1 MEPIAKRL
9 KQSAES
15 ALLTKK
21 KSSAEEED
29 IAERIKRLEAE
40 LDSSSSSDDDDS
52 SSGSDDDDDDESSTK
67 KNAAVLNLSKYASER
82 IEALPE
88 ELLPAKRSSFPMKA
102 EKKRKLP
109 DQQQQAGSA
118 SVTSAH
124 QAIMDLVQM
133 PKKVPFACKRCA
145 FIGKDMADFDAHRQS
160 PEHLANEQ
168 VELRC
173 RLCEKSFTSQAQLDE
188 HKAGKWHQQRAQK
201 KKERHVVRTCYDF
214 MRGSCFRGDRCGF
227 DHAETR
233 AMKTGKA
240 LDKKKQRV
248 CDQFAK
254 SGGNCKFGDKCLFS
268 HERS

>member
-15 ALLTKK
+15 ALLPQTKK
-21 KSSAEEED
+21 KSSSEEED

-40 LDSSSSSDDDDS
+40 LDSSSSSSDDDDS
-52 SSGSDDDDDDESSTK
+52 SSGSDDDDDDESSSK
-67 KNAAVLNLSKYASER
+67 KSAAVLNLSKYASER

-102 EKKRKLP
+102 EKKKRKLP
-109 DQQQQAGSA
+109 DGAL
-118 SVTSAH
+118 VTSAH

-145 FIGKDMADFDAHRQS
+145 FVGKDMADFDAHRQS
-160 PEHLANEQ
+160 PEHLVNEQ

-214 MRGSCFRGDRCGF
+214 MRGSCLRGDRCGF

>member
-15 ALLTKK
+15 VLLPRR
-21 KSSAEEED
+21 KSEEED
-29 IAERIKRLEAE
+29 IADRIKRLEAE
-40 LDSSSSSDDDDS
+40 LDSSSSDDDDDR
-52 SSGSDDDDDDESSTK
+52 SSGSDDDDNDNESSSTK
-67 KNAAVLNLSKYASER
+67 KSAAVLNLSKYASER
-82 IEALPE
+82 IDALPE

-102 EKKRKLP
+102 EKKKRKLP
-109 DQQQQAGSA
+109 DQQQQSI
-118 SVTSAH
+118 TSAH

-145 FIGKDMADFDAHRQS
+145 FVGKDMEAFDAHRQS
-160 PEHLANEQ
+160 SEHLATEQ

-173 RLCEKSFTSQAQLDE
+173 RLCEKSFTSQTQLDE
-188 HKAGKWHQQRAQK
+188 HKAGKWHLQRAQK

-214 MRGSCFRGDRCGF
+214 MRGSCVRGDRCGF

-254 SGGNCKFGDKCLFS
+254 TGGNCKFGDKCLFS